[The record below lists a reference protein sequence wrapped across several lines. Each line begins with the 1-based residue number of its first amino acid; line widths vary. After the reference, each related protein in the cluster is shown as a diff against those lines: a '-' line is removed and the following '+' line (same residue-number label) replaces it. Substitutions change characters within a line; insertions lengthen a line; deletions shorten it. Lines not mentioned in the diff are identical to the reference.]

1 MHKFRT
7 LIMLSGKPA
16 IFVFICLFILRSGWS
31 ADLGALLEGL
41 QRRYSSV
48 STLKANFQQTY
59 TAPGIE
65 QVESGIFWLK
75 KPGMMRWEYRQPE
88 EKLFIADGKES
99 FLYIPRDRQVT
110 IQPFSISDM
119 HSTPL
124 EFLLGGG
131 DIAKSFTVSPESGFR
146 ANSGNAVMLRLTPR
160 KIEPEYSFLVLE
172 LDRANYE
179 IRGIIIREA
188 GGNTSRFA
196 FSDFE
201 INPKVDS
208 KNFKFKTPKGV
219 EIVRYSEDQ

>member
-1 MHKFRT
+1 MHK
-7 LIMLSGKPA
+7 IGSCAMLSGKPA
-16 IFVFICLFILRSGWS
+16 LFAFIFLFILRTGW
-31 ADLGALLEGL
+31 AAELGAVIEGM

-59 TAPGIE
+59 RAPGIE
-65 QVESGIFWLK
+65 QIESGVFWLK

-124 EFLLGGG
+124 NFLLGGG
-131 DIAKSFTVSPESGFR
+131 DIAGSFAVAWESDSR
-146 ANSGNAVMLRLTPR
+146 LNPGNALMIRLTPR
-160 KIEPEYSFLVLE
+160 KSEAEYSFLVLE
-172 LDRANYE
+172 LSRDNYE
-179 IRGIIIREA
+179 IRGITIREP

-196 FSDFE
+196 FTDFE
-201 INPKVDS
+201 INLKLDNKS
-208 KNFKFKTPKGV
+208 FKFKTPKGV
-219 EIVRYSEDQ
+219 EEVRFSEDQ